1 MVKIFPSGRL
11 KEILAKVNPLRP
23 LQPKSMLPEYVVES
37 LSGRVYGKKLAQY
50 PVGPAEVFVSYD
62 GRIGHYEVSEPALS
76 EREKEVYRDLFEN
89 FIYALEPEAVENKD
103 VTKYIEGAI
112 WRAAEE
118 LGLLDEVRKSFAKY
132 RYFIERDGLGYGK
145 LHIPVMDPNV
155 AEITAVGYT
164 EPVYVVHR
172 NFADLNWLRTNIFF
186 NSELELQ
193 NFNLR
198 LAQKLGKSLTAAVPM
213 VDVTTPE
220 GHRVSL
226 TFGDEITHPGST
238 FSLRKFPEE
247 PYSLAYLI
255 ARRMLTPL
263 MAAYLWQ
270 VFEMR
275 GFVQVLGTVGGGKST
290 LLQALLASVNPNAK
304 IITVEDV
311 MELNLPHE
319 NWQRFHTRPV
329 HFATSERFEVDLF
342 DLIKLV
348 MRHRPDYVAVGEVR
362 GEEIK
367 TLTHA
372 SSLGH
377 SCASTFHSFSPEAAI
392 ARMRAPPMDLKDA
405 DILQIWCMPV
415 AARLLRPNGE
425 VVYRVNGIYEINP
438 TKDGRPEITTI
449 FRYNVYDDSFSPNK
463 LSEVIKRSRRLREA
477 AEAQGLSER
486 DLAKALQ
493 RKVKF
498 LEDLVRRKEF
508 GYRQYVEKVREFYS
522 GG

>member
-1 MVKIFPSGRL
+1 MVEFRIGTGRL
-11 KEILAKVNPLRP
+11 RGVLTRLNPLKSPRS
-23 LQPKSMLPEYVVES
+23 SMLSEFAVES
-37 LSGRVYGKKLAQY
+37 LSARVHGKRLVQY
-50 PVGPAEVFVSYD
+50 AVGPAEVFVSHD
-62 GRIGHYEVSEPALS
+62 GKAGYYEVSEPGLS
-76 EREKEVYRDLFEN
+76 EREKEIHRDLFEN
-89 FIYALEPEAVENKD
+89 FIYALEPEAMEDKD

-118 LGLLDEVRKSFAKY
+118 LGLLDEVRKGFAKY

-145 LHIPVMDPNV
+145 LHIPMLDPEV
-155 AEITAVGYT
+155 AEITSVGYL

-172 NFADLNWLRTNIFF
+172 NFADLNWLRTNISFR
-186 NSELELQ
+186 SEAELQ

-198 LAQKLGKSLTAAVPM
+198 LAQKLGRSLTAAVPM

-238 FSLRKFPEE
+238 LSLRKFPKE
-247 PYSLAYLI
+247 PFSLAYLI
-255 ARRMLTPL
+255 AHRMLSPL
-263 MAAYLWQ
+263 MAAYLWE

-275 GFVQVLGTVGGGKST
+275 GFIQVLGTVGGGKTT
-290 LLQALLASVNPNAK
+290 LLNSLLASVDPNSK

-319 NWQRFHTRPV
+319 NWHRFHTRPV

-362 GEEIK
+362 GEEIR
-367 TLTHA
+367 TLTHCA
-372 SSLGH
+372 ALGH
-377 SCASTFHSFSPEAAI
+377 SAASSFHSFSPEAAM

-405 DILQIWCMPV
+405 DILQMWSLPV
-415 AARLLRPNGE
+415 AARLRRPGGG
-425 VVYRVNGIYEINP
+425 VVYRVIGIHEVNP
-438 TKDGRPEITTI
+438 TREGRPELSII
-449 FRYNVYDDSFSPNK
+449 FRYDVRSDSFSPDTA
-463 LSEVIKRSRRLREA
+463 SEVIRRSRRLREA

-486 DLAKALQ
+486 ELAKKLQ
-493 RKVKF
+493 RKAKF
-498 LEDLVRRKEF
+498 FEDIIKRKEF
-508 GYRQYVEKVREFYS
+508 GHRQYVERVRDFYA
-522 GG
+522 GV